1 MSYFIHLGVLQ
12 MGLLDSITQIAG
24 QALSSS
30 GNGQSGLL
38 QGILGMVSQQP
49 GGLAGLVQAFQ
60 SKGLGEV
67 AASWVGTGANLPISP
82 DQLKNV
88 LGSDALSGLASKFG
102 MSSEDV
108 SGRLSE
114 MLPQVVDKLTPN
126 GQVEEGGSLDMGKAL
141 GMLQGM
147 FNK

>member
-1 MSYFIHLGVLQ
+1 

-24 QALSSS
+24 QAMSS
-30 GNGQSGLL
+30 GQGGGQGTLLQGVLALVSQHEGGLGGLL
-38 QGILGMVSQQP
+38 QS
-49 GGLAGLVQAFQ
+49 FKD
-60 SKGLGEV
+60 KGLGEA
-67 AASWVGTGANLPISP
+67 AASWVGTGENLPISG
-82 DQLKNV
+82 DQIRSV
-88 LGSDALSGLASKFG
+88 LGGSALGDLAAKFG

-114 MLPQVVDKLTPN
+114 LLPQVVDKLTPA
-126 GQVEEGGSLDMGKAL
+126 GRVEDSFDMGNAL

>member
-1 MSYFIHLGVLQ
+1 

-24 QALSSS
+24 QAMSQ
-30 GNGQSGLL
+30 GQGGGQSALLQGVLALVSQHEGGLGGLL
-38 QGILGMVSQQP
+38 QS
-49 GGLAGLVQAFQ
+49 FKD
-60 SKGLGEV
+60 KGLGEA
-67 AASWVGTGANLPISP
+67 AASWVGTGENLPISGE
-82 DQLKNV
+82 QIKSV
-88 LGSDALSGLASKFG
+88 LGGTALGDLAAKFG

-114 MLPQVVDKLTPN
+114 LLPQVVDKLTPA
-126 GQVEEGGSLDMGKAL
+126 GKVEGSFDMSNAL

>member
-1 MSYFIHLGVLQ
+1 

-24 QALSSS
+24 QAMSAGQGGSQSSLLQGVFALVS
-30 GNGQSGLL
+30 QHEGGLGGLL
-38 QGILGMVSQQP
+38 QS
-49 GGLAGLVQAFQ
+49 FKD
-60 SKGLGEV
+60 KGLGEA
-67 AASWVGTGANLPISP
+67 AASWVGTGENLPISGA
-82 DQLKNV
+82 QIQSV
-88 LGSDALSGLASKFG
+88 LGSSALGDLAAKFG

-114 MLPQVVDKLTPN
+114 LLPQVVDKLTPA
-126 GQVEEGGSLDMGKAL
+126 GKVEGSFDMGSAL

>member
-1 MSYFIHLGVLQ
+1 

-24 QALSSS
+24 QAMSS
-30 GNGQSGLL
+30 GQGGGQSALL
-38 QGILGMVSQQP
+38 QGVLALVSQHE
-49 GGLAGLVQAFQ
+49 GGLGGLLRSFKD
-60 SKGLGEV
+60 KGLGEV
-67 AASWVGTGANLPISP
+67 AASWVGTGENLPISGA
-82 DQLKNV
+82 QIQSV
-88 LGSDALSGLASKFG
+88 LGGSALGDLAAKFG

-114 MLPQVVDKLTPN
+114 LLPQVVDKLTPA
-126 GQVEEGGSLDMGKAL
+126 GKVEGSLDMGNAL

>member
-1 MSYFIHLGVLQ
+1 

-24 QALSSS
+24 QAMSQ
-30 GNGQSGLL
+30 GQGGGQSGLI
-38 QGILGMVSQQP
+38 QGVLALVSQHE
-49 GGLAGLVQAFQ
+49 GGLGGLLQ
-60 SKGLGEV
+60 SFKDKGLGEAV
-67 AASWVGTGANLPISP
+67 ASWVGTGENLPISGE
-82 DQLKNV
+82 QIQSV
-88 LGSDALSGLASKFG
+88 LGGSALGDLAAKFG

-114 MLPQVVDKLTPN
+114 LLPQVVDKLTPA
-126 GQVEEGGSLDMGKAL
+126 GRVDGSLDMGTAL